1 MIDKI
6 NVGISDDNEEFLN
19 NISKIFPIYNLSF
32 RFIKKD
38 GQKIVEDIEK
48 YGPDFIVMNLFM
60 PKIDAIGVMN
70 KTYNKYSMKTKF
82 IILSNF
88 INQTIEKEAISSGAS
103 FIMVKP
109 FEVSEL
115 ANRILQ
121 MSKIMSQN
129 LNMPEVKD
137 STELKVTK
145 ILHQIGIPAHIK
157 GYHYL
162 RNSIVESVNN
172 PEIINCVTKSLYPM
186 VAKRY
191 KTTSSRV
198 ERAIRHAIE
207 IAWDRGN
214 FDVLNNY
221 FGYTIHSLRG
231 KPTNSEFI
239 AMISDKLRLQFEEII
254 GN

>member
-1 MIDKI
+1 MITKI
-6 NVGISDDNEEFLN
+6 KVCISDDENDFLEG
-19 NISKIFPIYNLSF
+19 ISKLFPKYGLSCNF
-32 RFIKKD
+32 VIKD
-38 GQKIVEDIEK
+38 GLKVIQDIEN
-48 YGPDFIVMNLFM
+48 GNPDFAVINLFM
-60 PKIDAIGVMN
+60 PKLDAIGVMN
-70 KTYNKYSMKTKF
+70 KIHKKHDIKTKF
-82 IILSNF
+82 IILSHF
-88 INQTIEKEAISSGAS
+88 INKTIEKEIISSGAV

-109 FEVSEL
+109 FEIPEL
-115 ANRILQ
+115 ADRIVQ
-121 MSKIMSQN
+121 MSKFSEQN
-129 LNMPEVKD
+129 LNTSEVKEN
-137 STELKVTK
+137 TEIKVTK

-172 PEIINCVTKSLYPM
+172 PEIVDCITKSLYPM

-207 IAWDRGN
+207 IAWDRVN

-221 FGYTIHSLRG
+221 FGYTVHSLKG

-239 AMISDKLRLQFEEII
+239 AMISDRLRLQFSKTIKA
-254 GN
+254 